1 MSGKYVP
8 GDFVFVVQTRHLLAI
23 ASPVVVRRPDHA
35 EHHLGQ
41 HHARLVKLA
50 DDVEL
55 TWRVLRF
62 AAT

>member
-8 GDFVFVVQTRHLLAI
+8 GEFVFVVRTRHLLAI
-23 ASPVVVRRPDHA
+23 ASPVVVRRPDNA

-50 DDVEL
+50 NDVKL
-55 TWRVLRF
+55 IRRVLRF